1 MHKPK
6 NHKEHAG
13 TSIDRDHVGTTTAHA
28 GNMGRGVKFQ
38 LPDHDGHADISGNL
52 NATAPTF
59 GAEPM
64 GARK

>member
-1 MHKPK
+1 MKK
-6 NHKEHAG
+6 KESG
-13 TSIDRDHVGTTTAHA
+13 TSIDRNTVGTTSAHA
-28 GNMGRGVKFQ
+28 GNMGKGAKFT
-38 LPDHDGHADISGNL
+38 LPDHDGHADIGRNL